1 MQLGAIPPTEMVFT
15 ASLAIDDK
23 VEKLDKS
30 APLPPENYLE
40 PDYKGKPFRIY
51 TVQIKADAHK
61 LRLAQSADG
70 TRQGNVEFVTL
81 VYDQFGHRV
90 NSLLSTAQLNLNEDS
105 YRKLLAEGLIARQQI
120 AVPVK
125 GNYFLRVGV
134 HDVASDRIGA
144 LEIPV
149 DQVHA
154 DVAGQGSPSR

>member
-1 MQLGAIPPTEMVFT
+1 MQRGAIPPTEMIFT

-23 VEKLDKS
+23 VEKLDKN
-30 APLPPENYLE
+30 APLPADNYLE
-40 PDYKGKPFRIY
+40 ADYKGKPFRVY

-61 LRLAQSADG
+61 LRLAQISDG
-70 TRQGNVEFVTL
+70 TRQGNVEFVSL

-90 NSLLSTAQLNLNEDS
+90 NSLLSTAQLNLSEDS
-105 YRKLLAEGLIARQQI
+105 YRKLLTGGLIVRQQI

-149 DQVHA
+149 DQVRA
-154 DVAGQGSPSR
+154 DLPSQGSPSL